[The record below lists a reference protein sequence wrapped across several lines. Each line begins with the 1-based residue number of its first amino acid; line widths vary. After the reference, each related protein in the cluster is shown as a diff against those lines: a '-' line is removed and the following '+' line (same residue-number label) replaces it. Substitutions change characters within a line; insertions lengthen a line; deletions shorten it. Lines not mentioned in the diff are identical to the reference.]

1 MLRLKEE
8 YDYLIVDTDE
18 WLQDRAEEVTALS
31 EAAQEWQQAD
41 TSPYPQRML
50 DWVKET
56 FPTATGI
63 YGDGGPFDGC
73 AYNEENF
80 LSDDFVYTYFTVPFA
95 LTDDNDYDKYSG
107 ETYMVTQPGCMTT
120 GQPTVWRALDSHDE
134 TSLLDWASG
143 YANCPG
149 TNDTCDWIIQ
159 SAGYH
164 IWQNGGVY
172 HPVRF
177 ADLEQQLDEDG
188 EPTNVRLCP
197 VCKGP
202 MEFWAN

>member
-63 YGDGGPFDGC
+63 YGDGEPFDGC
-73 AYNEENF
+73 TYNEETEEFGVNGISGIRAF
-80 LSDDFVYTYFTVPFA
+80 RKE
-95 LTDDNDYDKYSG
+95 KY
-107 ETYMVTQPGCMTT
+107 
-120 GQPTVWRALDSHDE
+120 
-134 TSLLDWASG
+134 
-143 YANCPG
+143 
-149 TNDTCDWIIQ
+149 
-159 SAGYH
+159 
-164 IWQNGGVY
+164 
-172 HPVRF
+172 
-177 ADLEQQLDEDG
+177 
-188 EPTNVRLCP
+188 
-197 VCKGP
+197 K
-202 MEFWAN
+202 